1 MDALLCQISR
11 FPLKL
16 TSFNLSNQHAIP
28 TKGLQAFS
36 QKITTLTS
44 LTCSNIAHLH
54 TNDFFLIADCFPLLE
69 ELNLGNPTY
78 IEDAS
83 NYPNGVEALLS
94 KLLNLRKINLSFHRH
109 INNRSLFR
117 LFRNCKLLEEV
128 IISKSYSIT
137 YASIAF
143 AICERPTLR
152 YLSFSMTPTMEYGE
166 TYLTSH
172 FNGIRYLS
180 SLNISDELL
189 YSIAMKS
196 LPLKRL
202 VLGHCT
208 GYSYDGIRCLLS
220 KLHLDIQNAKVVNNY
235 NIDYL
240 SFLLSN
246 LESINLSHGV
256 LCSMRSILENTS
268 IGEMGLGLENYS
280 PLLYF
285 VVNPQMKMKR
295 LHLANNS
302 SLNDETIKL
311 FASICPN
318 LQLLDLGDC
327 RCISKGIVE
336 VLRCSKITQLNLTS
350 CPKFLNWRC

>member
-1 MDALLCQISR
+1 MES
-11 FPLKL
+11 
-16 TSFNLSNQHAIP
+16 
-28 TKGLQAFS
+28 
-36 QKITTLTS
+36 
-44 LTCSNIAHLH
+44 
-54 TNDFFLIADCFPLLE
+54 
-69 ELNLGNPTY
+69 
-78 IEDAS
+78 
-83 NYPNGVEALLS
+83 
-94 KLLNLRKINLSFHRH
+94 
-109 INNRSLFR
+109 
-117 LFRNCKLLEEV
+117 
-128 IISKSYSIT
+128 
-137 YASIAF
+137 
-143 AICERPTLR
+143 
-152 YLSFSMTPTMEYGE
+152 MEYGE

-220 KLHLDIQNAKVVNNY
+220 KCQCIQHLDIQNAKVVNNY

-246 LESINLSHGV
+246 LESINLSHGRNLSELSLLTLV
-256 LCSMRSILENTS
+256 RRCPLLNEIYMENTS

-285 VVNPQMKMKR
+285 VVNPQRKMKR

-350 CPKFLNWRC
+350 CPRVKLDRMSFKVPKLEVLNLSKTKIKDKTLYMISKSCSGLLQLDLEKCYNITEKGVKQVVEKCTRLKEISL